1 MTTPRNQ
8 QRFTNPQSPAPSND
22 DGNAELLAS
31 ASADSGDGNPSTEV
45 EVSGDDDASP
55 LMQAA
60 VAQESDT
67 AGAFLQQGAN
77 DTEDHNAVST
87 MMDDQNSTDS
97 SLVAFDSQA
106 DEEELDMDTG
116 ERPSREPPGQAL
128 AGLLK
133 KLRSKTEDT
142 PPEPAPPPQ
151 DTDGDGEPD
160 ATDTDDDNDGVV
172 DQDDDRPRDFDNDGR
187 NDDEP
192 APTRGQLDL
201 SGIPSAS
208 GSPELADIG
217 QESRV
222 SSREMVDPRYR
233 SSAAKNDL
241 SLPTGESPY
250 RRRGGRGKAARRE
263 RLRFNQGT
271 GRTPR

>member
-8 QRFTNPQSPAPSND
+8 QRFTNPQSPAPSNG

-31 ASADSGDGNPSTEV
+31 ASADSGDGNPST

-116 ERPSREPPGQAL
+116 EKPDRRPPGQAL

-142 PPEPAPPPQ
+142 PPQPEPPPQ
-151 DTDGDGEPD
+151 DTDGDGQFDSHDPD
-160 ATDTDDDNDGVV
+160 RDGDGIPNESDDQPDGVDGV
-172 DQDDDRPRDFDNDGR
+172 GLNDSPDSNAATPR
-187 NDDEP
+187 
-192 APTRGQLDL
+192 QVDL
-201 SGIPSAS
+201 SNIPPSQPS
-208 GSPELADIG
+208 QQLADIG
-217 QESRV
+217 QEGRV

-241 SLPTGESPY
+241 SLPRESAP
-250 RRRGGRGKAARRE
+250 RRMGRGKAARRE
-263 RLRFNQGT
+263 MLRVNRGT
-271 GRTPR
+271 GRSPR

>member
-31 ASADSGDGNPSTEV
+31 ASADSGDGNPSTAV
-45 EVSGDDDASP
+45 EVSQSDDASP
-55 LMQAA
+55 IMDAA

-116 ERPSREPPGQAL
+116 EKPDRRPPGQAL

-142 PPEPAPPPQ
+142 PPQPEPPPQ
-151 DTDGDGEPD
+151 DTDGDGKPD
-160 ATDTDDDNDGVV
+160 ATDDDDDNDGVV
-172 DQDDDRPRDFDNDGR
+172 DQDDDQPRDFDNDGR
-187 NDDEP
+187 DDTPE
-192 APTRGQLDL
+192 RGQLDL
-201 SGIPSAS
+201 RDIPPA
-208 GSPELADIG
+208 PANPDITAAA
-217 QESRV
+217 QEYRTAQAPTV
-222 SSREMVDPRYR
+222 SDGGHRPREKDII
-233 SSAAKNDL
+233 STGNGFSNQQAA
-241 SLPTGESPY
+241 P
-250 RRRGGRGKAARRE
+250 RRGGRGKAERR
-263 RLRFNQGT
+263 RQMRFNSGT
-271 GRTPR
+271 GRPIR

>member
-1 MTTPRNQ
+1 MRRT
-8 QRFTNPQSPAPSND
+8 PAPTPAPESNES
-22 DGNAELLAS
+22 DGNAALMAGAVS
-31 ASADSGDGNPSTEV
+31 DAGDGGGTSTEV
-45 EVSGDDDASP
+45 EVNQADDASP
-55 LMQAA
+55 LMDAA

-116 ERPSREPPGQAL
+116 ERPSRQPPGVAL
-128 AGLLK
+128 AGLIRRI
-133 KLRSKTEDT
+133 RSKTE
-142 PPEPAPPPQ
+142 PEAKAEPAPEPEPQ
-151 DTDGDGEPD
+151 GDPDADADFDGDG
-160 ATDTDDDNDGVV
+160 V
-172 DQDDDRPRDFDNDGR
+172 R
-187 NDDEP
+187 NADDEDYEPPP
-192 APTRGQLDL
+192 APEDTPETPARRELDL
-201 SGIPSAS
+201 SDIPPAS